1 MKESKPDKKSELSN
15 ESLEN
20 KCDKT
25 FFEDRARLEKWQI
38 GKKNYP

>member
-1 MKESKPDKKSELSN
+1 MKESKPDKKNESDN

-20 KCDKT
+20 KCDKM
-25 FFEDRARLEKWQI
+25 FCEDRVRLEKWQI